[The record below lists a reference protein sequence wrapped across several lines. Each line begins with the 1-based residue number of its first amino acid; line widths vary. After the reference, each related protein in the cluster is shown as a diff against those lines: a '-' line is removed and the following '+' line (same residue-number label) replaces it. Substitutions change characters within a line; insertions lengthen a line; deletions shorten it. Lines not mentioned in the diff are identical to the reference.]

1 MWSTRV
7 FLITGDGQY
16 GTATSS
22 AALIGHVKACV
33 ARNVTCAVY
42 AVDNTVVWG
51 MQQAAAK

>member
-7 FLITGDGQY
+7 FLITRDGQY

-22 AALIGHVKACV
+22 AALIGHVKAC
-33 ARNVTCAVY
+33 ADRNVTCAVY